1 MPSSITH
8 ALIAEEAAKRLP
20 EQLQTLISEA
30 PEAYFLGAQGPDMFF
45 FAKKTN
51 KQEGNFGKYL
61 HRNAV
66 YELFCAFA
74 KALPTLS
81 GQERTVAEAYCLGYV
96 THYCADVAF
105 HPFVYRYLEQNA
117 LKKREHQRMENDWDV
132 YFARKLRGR
141 EAEHYPFPDVKACK
155 NNALLALW
163 RSASGALG
171 RTPMD
176 EKTLYGGIDN
186 FAWYLAF
193 FHKKCYT
200 SQKHWRRFDR
210 LFHIRAL
217 SCLYPAKEPDRRILS
232 GEAFERAANADP
244 ALPPV
249 ASADDL
255 FERAV
260 SESAYKMLL
269 FRDAVGGAVLPEEQ
283 FDRHLLTGKHMKAQ
297 QPSQDRK

>member
-20 EQLQTLISEA
+20 QPLQTMIAAA

-45 FAKKTN
+45 FAKKAN
-51 KQEGNFGKYL
+51 KQEGNLGKFL

-66 YELFCAFA
+66 YELFCAFVE
-74 KALPTLS
+74 ALPALS
-81 GQERTVAEAYCLGYV
+81 GEARTVAEAYCLGYV

-132 YFARKLRGR
+132 YFVRKLRGR

-155 NNALLALW
+155 SDALLALW
-163 RSASGALG
+163 KSATTALG

-176 EKTLYGGIDN
+176 EKTLFGGINN

-200 SQKHWRRFDR
+200 SQKHWARFDR
-210 LFHIRAL
+210 LLHIRAL
-217 SCLYPAKEPDRRILS
+217 SCLYPAREPDDAILS
-232 GEAFERAANADP
+232 GEAFERAANADT

-249 ASADDL
+249 RTADDL

-260 SESAYKMLL
+260 SESVYKILL
-269 FRDAVGGAVLPEEQ
+269 FSDTLGGALLPREQ
-283 FDRHLLTGKHMKAQ
+283 FDRHLLTGRHIGTLQ
-297 QPSQDRK
+297 SS